1 MSDTFLDSL
10 LRLKCV
16 PRQGWIDR
24 LQIHN
29 PESVADHSYSVAAM
43 SMLLADAA
51 GLDTERVIRM
61 ALVHDLAE
69 SLTGDMVPGS
79 AAKESKRALED
90 GAMREILQDVPG
102 EQRLLYLRMW
112 DEYQRNETQEAQFL
126 HQVDKLEMA
135 LQADRYLQDGAAPE
149 AIMPFLDTADR
160 KITNPDLRKIFN
172 MLLVKHRGWGH
183 CQTRKT
189 T

>member
-1 MSDTFLDSL
+1 
-10 LRLKCV
+10 
-16 PRQGWIDR
+16 
-24 LQIHN
+24 
-29 PESVADHSYSVAAM
+29 M

-79 AAKESKRALED
+79 TAKESKRALED

-112 DEYQRNETQEAQFL
+112 NEYQRNETQEAQFL

-160 KITNPDLRKIFN
+160 KITNPDIRKIFN